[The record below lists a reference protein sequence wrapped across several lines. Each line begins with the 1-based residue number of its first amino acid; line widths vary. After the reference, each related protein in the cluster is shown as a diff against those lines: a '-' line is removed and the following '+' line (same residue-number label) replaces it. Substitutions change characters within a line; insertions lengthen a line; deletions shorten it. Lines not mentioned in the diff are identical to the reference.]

1 MSGKEK
7 KLSINVSISILFNY
21 LSTFSTRIVAG
32 ELTTESLRLR
42 ASISGSSR
50 GFEDAD
56 VAN

>member
-1 MSGKEK
+1 MYLYLIIVYLKT
-7 KLSINVSISILFNY
+7 FN
-21 LSTFSTRIVAG
+21 TRIVAG

-50 GFEDAD
+50 GFEEAD